1 MGGNYIM
8 SQYIKVKFHSE
19 DNGNCQQ
26 LFKTI
31 DKQEGQHS
39 YYARSHCLTWYT
51 VSDPLGYSEL
61 DYPVSE
67 DITFIICDDKG
78 NELFQSSNSD
88 KETFPFLQT
97 VCKNEWK
104 KYCIEHQQKDSSEN
118 NEANFLIHAIYGNQN
133 DKLSRWLLTFKDPE
147 LYGAS
152 AKDYDE
158 NWTMFRI
165 EELSRKRLHKFMYC
179 GLKQEITEI
188 TMRHTICNV
197 TWKEYYSGQE
207 YCGSV
212 FDTGYI
218 GSMYSPTEAKKIVIN
233 TLKEIYGDRS
243 YITQVTESYGAIYE
257 RHFKLTN
264 AAEILLNGNYS
275 RNFVDIV
282 IQKENESPSFFSGE
296 KEARET
302 YKDKADKYIRSYN
315 YPYF

>member
-1 MGGNYIM
+1 MNNN
-8 SQYIKVKFHSE
+8 IKVKFHSE

-31 DKQEGQHS
+31 DKQEGQKS
-39 YYARSHCLTWYT
+39 YYARSYDLTWYT
-51 VSDPLGYSEL
+51 VSDPLGYAEL
-61 DYPVSE
+61 DYPASE

-78 NELFQSSNSD
+78 NEVFQSSNSD
-88 KETFPFLQT
+88 KETFPFLKN
-97 VCKNEWK
+97 VCLSEWK
-104 KYCIEHQQKDSSEN
+104 QYCTEHEQKNTLEN
-118 NEANFLIHAIYGNQN
+118 NEVNFLAHAIGGNQV
-133 DKLSRWLLTFKDPE
+133 DKLSKWLLTFKDPE
-147 LYGAS
+147 LYGES

-207 YCGSV
+207 YCGSI
-212 FDTGYI
+212 FDTDYI
-218 GSMYSPTEAKKIVIN
+218 GTMYSPTEAKGKVIKL
-233 TLKEIYGDRS
+233 LKEIYGDRN

-257 RHFKLTN
+257 RHYKLGN
-264 AAEILLNGNYS
+264 AAELLLNGNYN
-275 RNFVDIV
+275 RNFVNKLIN
-282 IQKENESPSFFSGE
+282 KENEKHSFFSSE
-296 KEARET
+296 KEAREA
-302 YKDKADKYIRSYN
+302 YRDKDDKYIHNYN